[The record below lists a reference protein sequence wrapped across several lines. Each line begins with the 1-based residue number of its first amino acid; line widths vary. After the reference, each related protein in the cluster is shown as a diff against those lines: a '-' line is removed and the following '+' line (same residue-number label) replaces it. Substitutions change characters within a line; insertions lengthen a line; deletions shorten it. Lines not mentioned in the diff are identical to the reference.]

1 MKACDHSEN
10 DQLSINSYTVSSIR
24 KRKGKATVETEPRL
38 TMTHVCRLF
47 LKFQHFTLCHDEE
60 GNRMI

>member
-10 DQLSINSYTVSSIR
+10 DQLSSNSYTVSSIQ
-24 KRKGKATVETEPRL
+24 KRKGKATVETEPHL
-38 TMTHVCRLF
+38 AMIHVCRLF

-60 GNRMI
+60 GNWMM